1 MKNISAAA
9 LLFIFSSYLF
19 SYYCPYFNSNYD
31 YFIINAEGLTEKQ
44 LQKIIQL
51 KDQYQPKF
59 HELKQKIA
67 IEKIKIDIEMCKE
80 KRNQK
85 IIDESIQLN
94 IEYNKELK
102 KIANDFL
109 KEYNRIKTEN

>member
-1 MKNISAAA
+1 MKKISAL
-9 LLFIFSSYLF
+9 LLFIFSSFLF
-19 SYYCPYFNSNYD
+19 SYYCPYDNYD

-44 LQKIIQL
+44 LQEIIKL
-51 KDQYQPKF
+51 KEKYQPKF
-59 HELKQKIA
+59 HELKQKIN

-102 KIANDFL
+102 KIANEFF
-109 KEYNRIKTEN
+109 KEYNKIKTEN

>member
-1 MKNISAAA
+1 MKKIAA
-9 LLFIFSSYLF
+9 LLFIFSSFLF
-19 SYYCPYFNSNYD
+19 SYYCPYSNYHYD

-44 LQKIIQL
+44 LQKIMQL
-51 KDQYQPKF
+51 KEKYQPKF
-59 HELKQKIA
+59 HELKQKIN
-67 IEKIKIDIEMCKE
+67 IEMCKE

-102 KIANDFL
+102 K
-109 KEYNRIKTEN
+109 

>member
-1 MKNISAAA
+1 MKKIAA
-9 LLFIFSSYLF
+9 LLCIFSSFLF
-19 SYYCPYFNSNYD
+19 SYYCPYSNYHYD

-44 LQKIIQL
+44 LQKIMQL
-51 KDQYQPKF
+51 KEKYQPKF
-59 HELKQKIA
+59 HELKQKIN

-102 KIANDFL
+102 KIANEFL
-109 KEYNRIKTEN
+109 EEYNKIKTEN